1 MSRFCAALNAAKRGL
16 FSHLGPTLLPLVGK
30 GVDPLFSHSYYFK
43 HPFVCRWEFS
53 WAPSTTNRPS
63 NMDGHGFTKRSSP
76 AKKATQFRSRIAPSL
91 TATDDSAAF
100 PTTAARDLLSASS
113 SSSAMLIDDPTV
125 SSTPSASSSG
135 SAMQI
140 AAPSDTRDLGSASSA
155 ASAMQIAAPSVPQ
168 PTPSSSAAQ
177 VPICFSYCST
187 PPTAHVPD
195 ALTHLTH
202 RTH

>member
-1 MSRFCAALNAAKRGL
+1 VGVDLPPCFWAPKRLRFCFRPNARYVRTYHETKGRGFKLAHTQSLKKR
-16 FSHLGPTLLPLVGK
+16 LLQ
-30 GVDPLFSHSYYFK
+30 D
-43 HPFVCRWEFS
+43 
-53 WAPSTTNRPS
+53 A
-63 NMDGHGFTKRSSP
+63 D
-76 AKKATQFRSRIAPSL
+76 ADADA
-91 TATDDSAAF
+91 SAAF
-100 PTTAARDLLSASS
+100 PTTAARNLLSAP

-140 AAPSDTRDLGSASSA
+140 FAPSDTRDLGSASSA
-155 ASAMQIAAPSVPQ
+155 ASAMQIAAPTVPQ
-168 PTPSSSAAQ
+168 PTPSSSAVQ
-177 VPICFSYCST
+177 VRICFSYCST